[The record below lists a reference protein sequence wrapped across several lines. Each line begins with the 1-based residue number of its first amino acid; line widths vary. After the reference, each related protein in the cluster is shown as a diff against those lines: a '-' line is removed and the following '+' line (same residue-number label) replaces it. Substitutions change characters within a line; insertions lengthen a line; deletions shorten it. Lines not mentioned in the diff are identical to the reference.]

1 MQEIKSYKDLN
12 EKSIEIILNFKP
24 LGKYD
29 KAAIEEIQK
38 LKSNI
43 KKAIALL
50 PEKNQKVLELKYI
63 QNLTNDLI
71 AKKLEKTRDEVEE
84 IISKS
89 IEVIKEKIKSGQ
101 LNEKQLNLKEQEARK
116 REFAGQRPQ
125 EALATDART
134 QIITFFRIAN
144 ITILIFL
151 IGGVIFFAGK
161 ILELEVVNN
170 LLKGTGFFIKESIGK
185 KTAGSGISVGS
196 RRVITIDPK
205 NIKISGS
212 TSLLELARK
221 WENAFSVE
229 YPKYEVSL
237 ISSDSDAGI
246 RSLINGSIDIANS
259 SRPLSFT
266 DRKRADKFGVELEEY
281 RVALDALIVLV
292 NKNNP
297 IEELDIDELEA
308 IFSGEIRNWKLI
320 SGEPVPIITF
330 ARELGSGTNN
340 FVINRILQGD
350 EFPNITVRKNSNKEI
365 FEAVSSNE
373 GAIGFINS
381 TNYPWE
387 SENIKYVKIK
397 NFPNSLSFSPF
408 QGKKLNEHAIRY
420 GDYPLTHYLYLITT
434 ADSPQKIKDF
444 VNWVLSPKGQEVV
457 EYSGLVSLYSED

>member
-29 KAAIEEIQK
+29 KAATEEIQK
-38 LKSNI
+38 LKNNI
-43 KKAIALL
+43 KKAMTLL
-50 PEKNQKVLELKYI
+50 PEKNQEVLELKYI
-63 QNLTNDLI
+63 QNLKNDLI
-71 AKKLEKTRDEVEE
+71 AKKLEKTMDEVEE

-101 LNEKQLNLKEQEARK
+101 LNEKQLNVKGQEAQK
-116 REFAGQRPQ
+116 QPGQKPP
-125 EALATDART
+125 EALTPDARA

-144 ITILIFL
+144 ITMLIFL
-151 IGGVIFFAGK
+151 VGGVIFFAGK

-170 LLKGTGFFIKESIGK
+170 LLKGTGFFIKESVGK
-185 KTAGSGISVGS
+185 KTGGSGVNTGS
-196 RRVITIDPK
+196 RRVVTIDPK

-246 RSLINGSIDIANS
+246 RSLISGNIDIANS
-259 SRPLSFT
+259 SRPLSFI
-266 DRKRADKFGVELEEY
+266 DRKRADKFGVELAEH
-281 RVALDALIVLV
+281 RVALDALIILV
-292 NKNNP
+292 NKNNS
-297 IEELDIDELEA
+297 IEELDMDELEA

-320 SGEPVPIITF
+320 SGESVPIVTF